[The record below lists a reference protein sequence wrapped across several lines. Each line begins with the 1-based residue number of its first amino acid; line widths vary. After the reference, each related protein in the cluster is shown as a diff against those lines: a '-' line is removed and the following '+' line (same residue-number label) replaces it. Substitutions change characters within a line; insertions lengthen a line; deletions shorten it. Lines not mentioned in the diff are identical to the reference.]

1 MTMKRISLLLVFAL
15 SVLVANAWSRKCDEA
30 AVMVAKE
37 HLTPEAKK
45 LVNKY
50 LGKSYAD
57 DVKYL
62 YDLEK
67 EQAPQLS
74 KKARRAAAEVHYLHL
89 DSNFQP
95 KKVKGKDALKGLE
108 GALKVVRNRKS
119 HSKKEV
125 AAALRTVINL
135 VFDMHDL
142 SKIRID
148 GIKHS
153 KRDFKYNVPA
163 AEFGKKKDEVVKMK
177 WSKSWSYF
185 DGGYNFFSAK
195 YWAEDLRI
203 YLGDRYADYAK
214 GSLRE
219 WVPENGALAAHYL
232 ELCKPN
238 QVVGYVDCRLMS
250 PVNYEMYVKASCRLA
265 ALLNEVLK

>member
-1 MTMKRISLLLVFAL
+1 MKRVSILLVFVL
-15 SVLVANAWSRKCDEA
+15 SVFVANAWSRKCDEA

-89 DSNFQP
+89 DGNFQP
-95 KKVKGKDALKGLE
+95 KKVKGKDALKSLE
-108 GALKVVRNRKS
+108 AALKVVSNRKS
-119 HSKKEV
+119 HSKREV
-125 AAALRTVINL
+125 AVALRTVINL

-153 KRDFKYNVPA
+153 MRDFRYSVPM
-163 AEFGKKKDEVVKMK
+163 AEFGAKKEQFSKVK

-185 DGGYNFFSAK
+185 DGGYNFFSAN

-203 YLGDRYADYAK
+203 YIGDKYAYYAK

-219 WVPENGALAAHYL
+219 WVSENGALAAHYL

-238 QVVGYVDCRLMS
+238 QVVGYVDRRLMS
-250 PVNYEMYVKASCRLA
+250 PVNYEMYVKATCRLA
-265 ALLNEVLK
+265 TLLNENLK